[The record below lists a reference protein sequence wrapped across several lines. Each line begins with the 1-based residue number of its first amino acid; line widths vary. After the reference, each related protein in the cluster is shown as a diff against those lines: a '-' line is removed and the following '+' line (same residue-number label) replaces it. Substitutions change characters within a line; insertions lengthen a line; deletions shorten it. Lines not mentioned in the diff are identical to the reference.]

1 MNPKNISLS
10 PLIIPSPNPQLID
23 SFYKKAP
30 KCLPIKPKRIP
41 KPIMLNKPNNKL
53 PLNRT
58 DELFDIDNEDIK
70 DNSLNLSNSSMGSET
85 KDDINDLSNEIEN
98 VDQYRHMLK
107 RFKSGTVHEKS
118 HDTETILTN
127 ERFAKDY
134 SGLASKVLVPL
145 KKNSCV
151 DPMIVPL
158 CEDIVKENKEFNYYE
173 KRCPKMRRGYSILDI
188 LELTCN
194 KK

>member
-1 MNPKNISLS
+1 MRQIFKLRLFLCRALYLCRRRVCGVYFFEKLWGCLTISKEL
-10 PLIIPSPNPQLID
+10 LI
-23 SFYKKAP
+23 
-30 KCLPIKPKRIP
+30 
-41 KPIMLNKPNNKL
+41 
-53 PLNRT
+53 
-58 DELFDIDNEDIK
+58 NEDIK
-70 DNSLNLSNSSMGSET
+70 DNSLTLSNSSMGSET
-85 KDDINDLSNEIEN
+85 KDDINDFSNEIEN
-98 VDQYRHMLK
+98 VNQYRHMLK

>member
-41 KPIMLNKPNNKL
+41 TPIMLNKPNNKL
-53 PLNRT
+53 PLNRI

-98 VDQYRHMLK
+98 VNQYRHMLK

-158 CEDIVKENKEFNYYE
+158 CEDIVKENKEFNYY
-173 KRCPKMRRGYSILDI
+173 
-188 LELTCN
+188 
-194 KK
+194 